1 MSTRHRRSFWHAGL
15 RCELRDW
22 HDAPTRAER
31 AAGWTVVK
39 DPERARWLLGSMSG
53 LGMDPGSLVWSDD
66 AGEHGRA
73 RLERLLDEL
82 RLGRTMLV
90 VNDVRPAV
98 DPLARVYEGAIDLG
112 ELAGPEPE
120 EATWVEFVFE
130 YPDGTKVSGLRYV
143 LIDPS
148 DRETPGTLAD
158 SGTITRRGVA
168 PGEYAVVL
176 EEVEHAVWRTKRARA
191 DEDLVVVA
199 RTSGYPD
206 GTAATVKLY
215 RERIESAG
223 DEIATVDAVVTADVV
238 EATFRWDE
246 VETRDEDTRAGVV
259 SLVAEVSVDDGRAWA
274 KTMHPLRLEL
284 PTLRRVEWSAER
296 ADAGETIDLLVHAP
310 GYPDGTPV
318 ALKLWAVDVIA
329 GDREVGR
336 LPAATVHGGAATAR
350 VTYAAD
356 GATATTGATIGASGE
371 YYVVATIE
379 GSEDAPVP
387 SGLLWCAWVDDD
399 DAAQGDGATQSAA

>member
-1 MSTRHRRSFWHAGL
+1 M
-15 RCELRDW
+15 
-22 HDAPTRAER
+22 
-31 AAGWTVVK
+31 K
-39 DPERARWLLGSMSG
+39 DSGRARWLLGSMSG
-53 LGMDPGSLVWSDD
+53 LGIDPLSPVWSDD
-66 AGEHGRA
+66 ASEHGRA

-148 DRETPGTLAD
+148 ERETPGTLAD

-168 PGEYAVVL
+168 PGEYTVVL
-176 EEVEHAVWRTKRARA
+176 EDVEHAVWRAKRARA

-215 RERIESAG
+215 RERTESAG

-238 EATFRWDE
+238 EATFRWDD

-259 SLVAEVSVDDGRAWA
+259 SLVAEVCVDDGRAWA

-284 PTLRRVEWSAER
+284 PTLRRVAWSTER
-296 ADAGETIDLLVHAP
+296 ADAGETIDLLVDAP
-310 GYPDGTPV
+310 GHPDGTPV
-318 ALKLWAVDVIA
+318 ALKLWALDVTA

-336 LPAATVHGGAATAR
+336 LPSATVHGGAATAC

-356 GATATTGATIGASGE
+356 GTATATGATIGTSGE

-379 GSEDAPVP
+379 GSEDAPVR
-387 SGLLWCAWVDDD
+387 SGLLWCAWVDED
-399 DAAQGDGATQSAA
+399 DAAQGDAATQSAA